1 MWIAIL
7 AGFIFG
13 GVMAYARVNRYD
25 TISGMAIM
33 KDWTAAKTMGLA
45 IGIGA
50 ILIALVVELG
60 LGSYHVK
67 PLLIGG
73 AVWGGLMFGFGMAVL
88 GYCPGTLA
96 ISAGQGSLDAVVG
109 ILGGLAGGL
118 TFTVL
123 EPLLSPFLGP
133 DLGPQS
139 LYNSAVESGLGFH
152 AFLLLFSGIVIYCVF
167 AVHRAE
173 KSKDRTWILAG
184 TVIAILN
191 AGLML
196 DAVAGRPI
204 GASTAYPYIADV
216 ITGTTDNE
224 YFRKIQ
230 SPGLW
235 EVWFLLGSALAGS
248 IYAAVTGT
256 FEVRLVHDRWRE
268 LKGDSSER
276 RIAWAFVGG
285 FALLF
290 GARMA
295 GGCTSGHILSGGM
308 QLAKSGMVFAAFAF
322 AAFIL
327 TGKLFYRR
335 KQGAPQSEYT
345 TT

>member
-1 MWIAIL
+1 MWIAII
-7 AGFIFG
+7 AGFVFG

-25 TISGMAIM
+25 TISGMAVM

-50 ILIALVVELG
+50 ILIAIIVGSG
-60 LGSYHVK
+60 LASYHVK

-73 AVWGGLMFGFGMAVL
+73 VVWGGMVFGFGMAVL

-96 ISAGQGSLDAVVG
+96 ISAGQGSLDAMLG

-118 TFTVL
+118 VYTL
-123 EPLLSPFLGP
+123 LQPALAPLLGP

-139 LYNSAVESGLGFH
+139 LYKSMGDFGTGFYAFVLFFGAV
-152 AFLLLFSGIVIYCVF
+152 VIYCVF
-167 AVHRAE
+167 AVHKAE
-173 KSKDRTWILAG
+173 KSTDKRWMLTG
-184 TVIAILN
+184 TVLALLN
-191 AGLML
+191 TVLLL

-204 GASTAYPYIADV
+204 GASTAYPYVADA

-224 YFRKIQ
+224 YFRAIAT
-230 SPGLW
+230 PGLW
-235 EVWFLLGSALAGS
+235 EVWFLLGSLLAGAL
-248 IYAAVTGT
+248 YAYLTKT
-256 FEVRLVHDRWRE
+256 FEFRLVYDRWRE
-268 LKGDSSER
+268 YRGDDARSR
-276 RIAWAFVGG
+276 AIWAFVGG

-308 QLAKSGMVFAAFAF
+308 QLAKSGLVFAAFAF
-322 AAFIL
+322 AAFLL
-327 TGKLFYRR
+327 TGKLFYG
-335 KQGAPQSEYT
+335 KPKSAG
-345 TT
+345 